1 MIVAGV
7 RTGVRFSNFKNCRNR
22 IQKFWNRSQA
32 ESEKVTPAT
41 SAIQIR
47 LQERKPRSRSCRK
60 HLEPRS
66 IKSKTHSM
74 HASGTEAKLLVN
86 GGTGVQILI
95 FTLGSNTVLQ
105 IFNTNPL
112 QYRCQGKFLT
122 CEISDFTP
130 CAHGANGVRPP
141 HLKSVPAVSRLAHR
155 LPHTSNTV
163 SSKSS
168 PPSGFWPNPL
178 PNSGDGPVSNKLRK
192 HILSKIDSNQ

>member
-95 FTLGSNTVLQ
+95 FYTRFQHCFAN
-105 IFNTNPL
+105 L
-112 QYRCQGKFLT
+112 QYESAPVPVSR
-122 CEISDFTP
+122 EISD
-130 CAHGANGVRPP
+130 
-141 HLKSVPAVSRLAHR
+141 
-155 LPHTSNTV
+155 
-163 SSKSS
+163 
-168 PPSGFWPNPL
+168 
-178 PNSGDGPVSNKLRK
+178 LR
-192 HILSKIDSNQ
+192 NF